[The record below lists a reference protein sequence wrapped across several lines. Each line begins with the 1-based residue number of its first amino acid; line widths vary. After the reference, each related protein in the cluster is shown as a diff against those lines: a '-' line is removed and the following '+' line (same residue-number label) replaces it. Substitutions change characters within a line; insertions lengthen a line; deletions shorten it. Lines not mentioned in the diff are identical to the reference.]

1 MSAHKM
7 NASETSAHETNARET
22 STRKT
27 PRGTRR
33 TQPTQAGTVRR
44 MLGLI
49 APYRLRLAAVV
60 IFVILTVVGTLALPV
75 LAGRAV
81 DCALGPGQVD
91 FKELARIAAIMLATI
106 AATSASQWALSAVSN
121 RIAYDAVYDL
131 RSQAFD
137 HLQELPLSYVDSHE
151 HGDLASRIVTDAEQ
165 VASGL
170 LMGFQQF
177 PTGILTILVTLAFMF
192 ALNVQIAIVVALLT
206 PLSVWGARFISSHS
220 SQHFSGQAHYRGKL
234 TAMAEETIGGIS
246 TVETFGMGE
255 ELSEQFSELD
265 KKLGDESFRAVFFS
279 SLANPT
285 MRFANSLVYA
295 AIGVF
300 GAFVVISG
308 GITVGGLT
316 TFLGYADQ
324 YAKPFNDITGV
335 VTELQNSVA
344 CAKRLFALIDEEA
357 QTPEPADAQTLS
369 KVKGNVVLNHIG
381 FSYDGKTPVLADV
394 DLTVAPGQRIAL
406 VGKTGCGK
414 TTLMNLLMRFYDV
427 NAGSVCVDGV
437 DVRNLTRASLR
448 TSWGM
453 VLQDTWIRH
462 ATVRENIALG
472 KPGATDE
479 EIRAAAKEAYAD
491 GFIQRLP
498 DGYNTVLDG
507 NASLSAG
514 QRQLLCIARVM
525 LARPQMLILDEAT
538 SNIDTRTELLVQ
550 RAFDRLMEGRTSFV
564 VAHRLS
570 TVRDANL
577 ICVMEDGVICERG
590 THEELLRAGGLYTT
604 IYESQFAPSE

>member
-1 MSAHKM
+1 MRIFKA
-7 NASETSAHETNARET
+7 T
-22 STRKT
+22 
-27 PRGTRR
+27 RGTR
-33 TQPTQAGTVRR
+33 QPHPAQLGTVRR

-49 APYRLRLAAVV
+49 APYRLRLAVV
-60 IFVILTVVGTLALPV
+60 VVLVILTVVGTLALPV
-75 LAGRAV
+75 LAGKAV
-81 DCALGPGQVD
+81 DCALGPDEVN
-91 FKELARIAAIMLATI
+91 FTELAHIALMMVATI
-106 AATSASQWALSAVSN
+106 AATSGSQWALSAVSN

-131 RSQAFD
+131 RSQAFN
-137 HLQELPLSYVDSHE
+137 HLQELPLSYIDSHE

-192 ALNVQIAIVVALLT
+192 ALNIQIAIVVALLT

-255 ELSEQFSELD
+255 ELSQQFSDLD
-265 KKLGDESFRAVFFS
+265 KKLGDESFHAVFFS

-285 MRFANSLVYA
+285 MRFANALVYA

-357 QTPEPADAQTLS
+357 QIPESKEAKELS
-369 KVKGNVVLNHIG
+369 VVQGCVDLSHVA
-381 FSYDGKTPVLADV
+381 FSYDGKTPILDDI
-394 DLTVAPGQRIAL
+394 DLSVRPGQRIAL

-414 TTLMNLLMRFYDV
+414 TTLINLLMRFYDV
-427 NAGSVCVDGV
+427 NAGSICMDNVDI
-437 DVRNLTRASLR
+437 RELTRTSLR

-472 KPGATDE
+472 KPNATDE
-479 EIRAAAKEAYAD
+479 EVRAAAREAYAD

-498 DGYNTVLDG
+498 KGYNTVLDG
-507 NASLSAG
+507 STSLSAG

-525 LARPQMLILDEAT
+525 LAHPQMLILDEAT

-570 TVRDANL
+570 TIRDADL
-577 ICVMEDGVICERG
+577 ICVMEDGAIRERG
-590 THEELLRAGGLYTT
+590 THEELLRAGGLYTK
-604 IYESQFAPSE
+604 IYQSQFAPSE